1 MEFWSL
7 NVTLCVFRDENM
19 LVSMIDGRAGRALAL
34 AVQGKYRSAVVL
46 ARCTL

>member
-7 NVTLCVFRDENM
+7 NVTLCDFRDENM
-19 LVSMIDGRAGRALAL
+19 LVLKSMIDGRALVL